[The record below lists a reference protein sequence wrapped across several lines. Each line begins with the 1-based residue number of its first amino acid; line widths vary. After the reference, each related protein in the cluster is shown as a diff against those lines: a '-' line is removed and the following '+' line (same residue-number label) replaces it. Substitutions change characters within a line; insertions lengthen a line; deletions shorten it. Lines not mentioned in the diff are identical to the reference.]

1 MAAYKPYTSNP
12 GTVGFRYL
20 ANENDTI
27 DPQGNR
33 KLRLLNI
40 KPRPGGTEMPA
51 FIDCKQNCIYEL
63 LEGSGIGWPYGP
75 TKAFFDSVTAALLK
89 GFYFYH
95 AKYRE
100 YQHTFKTPMAQA
112 HDSGQSK
119 GVVEYVDITNNGLFL
134 VPNVAG
140 ENTLGIK
147 DRFYIGDLE
156 YILYSDIPCKV
167 IKTVQ
172 IHNWRLAA
180 R

>member
-40 KPRPGGTEMPA
+40 MPNPGGTIMPPY
-51 FIDCKQNCIYEL
+51 ILCKQNCIYEL
-63 LEGSGIGWPYGP
+63 LEGSGKGWPYDSN
-75 TKAFFDSVTAALLK
+75 ASFDSVTAALLK

-95 AKYRE
+95 TKYRD
-100 YQHTFKTPMAQA
+100 YQHTFRSPMAQA
-112 HDSGQSK
+112 HDNGNTK
-119 GVVEYVDITNNGLFL
+119 GTVKYVDITNNGLFL

-180 R
+180 K